1 MLPARAARALPST
14 VELTVNLFKDS
25 VTSVTSDMM
34 GMDIFD
40 EKRGSCSDACK
51 DLTDSGT
58 VEVNVAGT
66 LVGGVSDS
74 NSDWEVG
81 SGFGGERGRASST
94 FKLFGSEIGE
104 GLVVDFAVGLL
115 AMRSMARL
123 IGVERQA
130 ASLHTLHHPRDF
142 GGQPGPFLEQASYLK
157 PLWKVL
163 LRNCLSASH
172 MYTP

>member
-14 VELTVNLFKDS
+14 VELTVNLFKD
-25 VTSVTSDMM
+25 SVTSDMM

-58 VEVNVAGT
+58 VELNVVGT
-66 LVGGVSDS
+66 LVGGVSDI

-81 SGFGGERGRASST
+81 SGFGGERGRVSST
-94 FKLFGSEIGE
+94 FKLFGSEISAG
-104 GLVVDFAVGLL
+104 GLVVDFTVGLL

-123 IGVERQA
+123 MGVERQA

>member
-14 VELTVNLFKDS
+14 VELTVNLFKD
-25 VTSVTSDMM
+25 SVTSDMM

-58 VEVNVAGT
+58 VEVNAVAG
-66 LVGGVSDS
+66 GGSDS

-81 SGFGGERGRASST
+81 WSFEGERGRVSST
-94 FKLFGSEIGE
+94 FKLFGSEISAG
-104 GLVVDFAVGLL
+104 GLVVDFSVGLL

-172 MYTP
+172 IYTP